1 MTMQPEVKV
10 RVLDDQRAVFGD
22 QEMRLLDAIARQG
35 TLSEGAGGLG
45 LSYRAA
51 WGRIKAM
58 ELAMGT
64 KLVESTVGG
73 SGGGST
79 RLTEPA
85 LRLLERY
92 LRFRTALGEYA
103 QQEFARCFHAET
115 EEVTE

>member
-1 MTMQPEVKV
+1 MQPEVKV
-10 RVLDDQRAVFGD
+10 RVLEDQRAVFGD
-22 QEMRLLDAIARQG
+22 QEMRLLEAIARQG
-35 TLSEGAGGLG
+35 TLAEGAGGLG

-85 LRLLERY
+85 RSLLDRY
-92 LRFRTALGEYA
+92 VRFRTALGEYA
-103 QQEFARCFHAET
+103 QQEFARCFEGDAGEIAR
-115 EEVTE
+115 